1 VVGFGPVCRG
11 TKVTLSPGRRW
22 ARRWRRWAV
31 GGESGMRAGLFDVS
45 GRVALVTGSSR
56 GIGLALAKGL
66 AEAGCVVVLNGRSEE
81 GLARARAE
89 LAGVTCAPVFTRA
102 FDVTRTD
109 QVAAAVA
116 DIEAE
121 AGGLDI
127 LVNNAGA
134 QHRRSFLEFTDSAWE
149 ELLRANLTSAFI
161 VGREVGRRMAERG
174 HGKIVNIC
182 SLQSERARPGIA
194 AYSATKGGLKLLTQ
208 GMCADLG
215 PLGVQVNGIGPGY
228 FETDMT
234 APLLADEEFSAWVR
248 SKTPAGRWGKVEE
261 LVGALI
267 FLASAASDFVNGQVI
282 YVDGGMLAVL

>member
-1 VVGFGPVCRG
+1 MKG
-11 TKVTLSPGRRW
+11 
-22 ARRWRRWAV
+22 
-31 GGESGMRAGLFDVS
+31 GLFNVS

-66 AEAGCVVVLNGRSEE
+66 AEAGCKVVLNGRSEA

-89 LAGVTCAPVFTRA
+89 LADVASGLVFARA
-102 FDVTRTD
+102 FDVTRTKR
-109 QVAAAVA
+109 VATAVA
-116 DIEAE
+116 EIEAE
-121 AGGLDI
+121 AGEIDI
-127 LVNNAGA
+127 LVNNAGV
-134 QHRRSFLEFTDSAWE
+134 QHRRSFLEFTDDAWE
-149 ELLRANLTSAFI
+149 ELLRTNLTSAFV
-161 VGREVGRRMAERG
+161 VGREVGRRMATRG

-194 AYSATKGGLKLLTQ
+194 GYSATKGGLKLLTQ

-234 APLLADEEFSAWVR
+234 APLVANEEFSAWVR
-248 SKTPAGRWGKVEE
+248 AKTPAGRWGKVEE
-261 LVGALI
+261 LVGTLI
-267 FLASAASDFVNGQVI
+267 FLSSPASDFVNGQVI

>member
-1 VVGFGPVCRG
+1 MKG
-11 TKVTLSPGRRW
+11 
-22 ARRWRRWAV
+22 
-31 GGESGMRAGLFDVS
+31 GLFDVN

-66 AEAGCVVVLNGRSEE
+66 AGAGCAVVLNGRSEA
-81 GLARARAE
+81 GLARARGE
-89 LAGVTCAPVFTRA
+89 LADVASGPVFAKA
-102 FDVTRTD
+102 FDVTSTKR
-109 QVAAAVA
+109 VATAVA
-116 DIEAE
+116 EIEAE
-121 AGGLDI
+121 AGEIDI
-127 LVNNAGA
+127 LVNNAGV
-134 QHRRSFLEFTDSAWE
+134 QHRHSFLEFTDDAWD
-149 ELLRANLTSAFI
+149 ELLRTNLTSAF
-161 VGREVGRRMAERG
+161 VMGREVGRRMATRG

-194 AYSATKGGLKLLTQ
+194 GYSATKGGLKLLTQ

-234 APLLADEEFSAWVR
+234 APLVADEEFSAWVR
-248 SKTPAGRWGKVEE
+248 VKTPAGRWGRVEE

-267 FLASAASDFVNGQVI
+267 FLSSPASDFVNGQVI